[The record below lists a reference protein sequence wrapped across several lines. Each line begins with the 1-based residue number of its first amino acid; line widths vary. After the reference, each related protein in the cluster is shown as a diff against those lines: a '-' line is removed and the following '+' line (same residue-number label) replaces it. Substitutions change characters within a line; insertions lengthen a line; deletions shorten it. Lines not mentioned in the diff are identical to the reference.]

1 MPTGR
6 VKWFSLEKGFGFISN
21 DEGEDVYLAATSL
34 PEGVTTV
41 KPGTKIEFSII
52 DSRKGPQAMSVHVVD
67 APVSLAE
74 NSRVNSDD
82 LAATSLPE
90 GVATVKPGTKI
101 EFSIIDSRKG
111 PQAMS
116 VRIADAPVSLAE
128 NSRVN
133 SDDLAAMIEDTIKIL
148 DKVGNGLRHGRHPSG
163 PDAERLGR
171 VLRGIAG
178 QLEA

>member
-1 MPTGR
+1 MPSGR

-21 DEGEDVYLAATSL
+21 DEGEDVYLAAS
-34 PEGVTTV
+34 
-41 KPGTKIEFSII
+41 
-52 DSRKGPQAMSVHVVD
+52 
-67 APVSLAE
+67 
-74 NSRVNSDD
+74 
-82 LAATSLPE
+82 SLPE

-101 EFSIIDSRKG
+101 EFSVIDSRKG

-116 VRIADAPVSLAE
+116 VRIIDAPVSLAE
-128 NSRVN
+128 NSRAN

-171 VLRGIAG
+171 VLRGIAS

>member
-1 MPTGR
+1 MPSGR

-21 DEGEDVYLAATSL
+21 DEGEDVY
-34 PEGVTTV
+34 
-41 KPGTKIEFSII
+41 
-52 DSRKGPQAMSVHVVD
+52 
-67 APVSLAE
+67 
-74 NSRVNSDD
+74 

-116 VRIADAPVSLAE
+116 VRIVDTPVSLSE
-128 NSRVN
+128 NSRAN

>member
-1 MPTGR
+1 MPSGR
-6 VKWFSLEKGFGFISN
+6 VKWFSLENGFGFISN
-21 DEGEDVYLAATSL
+21 DEGEDVYLAAS
-34 PEGVTTV
+34 
-41 KPGTKIEFSII
+41 
-52 DSRKGPQAMSVHVVD
+52 
-67 APVSLAE
+67 
-74 NSRVNSDD
+74 
-82 LAATSLPE
+82 SLPE

-116 VRIADAPVSLAE
+116 VRIIDAPVSLAE

>member
-1 MPTGR
+1 MNPVRIPAATRCTANSYKENPMPTGR

-82 LAATSLPE
+82 LAA
-90 GVATVKPGTKI
+90 
-101 EFSIIDSRKG
+101 
-111 PQAMS
+111 
-116 VRIADAPVSLAE
+116 
-128 NSRVN
+128 
-133 SDDLAAMIEDTIKIL
+133 MIEDTIKIL

-163 PDAERLGR
+163 VEAERLGR

>member
-1 MPTGR
+1 MPAGR

-21 DEGEDVYLAATSL
+21 DEGEDVY
-34 PEGVTTV
+34 
-41 KPGTKIEFSII
+41 
-52 DSRKGPQAMSVHVVD
+52 
-67 APVSLAE
+67 
-74 NSRVNSDD
+74 

-116 VRIADAPVSLAE
+116 VRIIDAPVSLAE

-163 PDAERLGR
+163 AEAERLGR